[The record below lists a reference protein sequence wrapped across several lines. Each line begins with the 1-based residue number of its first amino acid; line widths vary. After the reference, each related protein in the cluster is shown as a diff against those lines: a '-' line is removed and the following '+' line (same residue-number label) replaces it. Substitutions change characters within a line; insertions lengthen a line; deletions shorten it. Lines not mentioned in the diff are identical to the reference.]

1 MEGREQPDPSPAS
14 LQRLLALDKTFDTLD
29 QRVEEA
35 ARILGISLVT
45 ARECPETYTS
55 AASPASAQHGA
66 RHEFV
71 LRWLLDK
78 IRTQPNAHAS
88 RPAWTL
94 LRCLVQLSTPASL
107 VKALGG
113 LPFTPTLVDALE
125 KTFPG
130 DPLPSSNVASLET
143 ADDENALPSGTP
155 SQVESTTVLSTK
167 KRKRSAENKGDATG
181 PPGMLPDAME
191 NHGTILDIS
200 AILRVFVKTSTS
212 RASAATQALH
222 YQVQSILGLN
232 MRDLVRLI
240 KHWLIALIPPATA
253 SGLFQSAAW
262 LKFVNHSLTILL
274 DVWALQPALQNSDKD
289 ALSEAFCRNCLWS
302 ATSLLASLQSTKLS
316 DGEHAGAVLILER
329 IIAQQVFVPARAAFI
344 DKREVLQTPLRK
356 RAHPDHPNLE
366 ELIQPLRLD
375 TTLANPQAEKAYS
388 EMLRVAVPAL
398 LDIAVRCTP
407 ASTPKSRIAEGP
419 WVNSLFTC
427 LAGLLGKNEEHH
439 DTHVR
444 EQGNAA
450 YVDMLAIVKS
460 RGLSLEKDTLVDA
473 VNDRCHLTSKNLNP
487 DFNLVAMVLS
497 MDASIF
503 TDVESAHS
511 QALFNALTVVGK
523 VDRSV
528 LPADEERTVVALSK
542 SVAIPLLKA
551 FSRVRNVRGF
561 LDEWY
566 VRLSSDPTWRDQD
579 WCLWTATDL
588 LDSVGDVLE
597 SCMTPAQVFEIL
609 QLRCMPITSLAVAV
623 SDGHNNG
630 THLDSVSHEAF
641 QEAHASSILLSAIIG
656 AVRSDEFIDTLTP
669 ALHSLI
675 ADVERGFEHIPAR
688 TGQGSGHLLL
698 LLSRSYD
705 LWYPRWSI
713 SQEPHEISTQAL
725 ATLGGSAV
733 RHALNIIYS
742 GEHLALSLRK
752 QNDEADLAFLFIAN
766 LCALHRRL
774 SANTVDLKEKIT
786 ALMCIAAFGS
796 DDTTV
801 QNGKAYAKT
810 RPGQFGAVM
819 ARFPSLLECI
829 RLRGLGG
836 EAFHQL
842 LHLHLSLP
850 DSNQA
855 ILHELVASV
864 ASSEHDQVKNDLFDE
879 VVRRLTNS
887 SHDTA
892 DTQSAVQIL
901 LRWPVRSMSRQQ
913 RETALDS
920 ALDVVTLSANSMASS
935 RLEEYMSLA
944 VTLMALPNATAR
956 FATDP
961 SIIFTLA
968 DSVPFSK
975 DDATNNT
982 MLCLLNELCS
992 LLLRHIL
999 DTKEQTRSKAFIE
1012 RFSTLAAEIMKRK
1025 KDRTT
1030 LAGAGQMSLLTTF
1043 FGATETRLT
1052 GNDLAPL
1059 PHRSPAI
1066 VDAFIKQLYTLLSK
1080 FSTSYTSAT
1089 EIDGLAA
1096 GAAIAINVFAGLPVT
1111 LLDCGGSSATRYAQK
1126 MSKLLGELLASTG
1139 ETSDEKNSIPFPM
1152 LVSCFQQISLSLA
1165 QENPLRLFAISE
1177 NLLVRGPDA
1186 KEHRSIMHSFAVA
1199 IRDESD
1205 VNKIELVE
1213 KLLRACTPKDFSAEG
1228 IALIQRIISSLHP
1241 YKSSGQAY
1249 TSGVHVR
1256 ILELLS
1262 GEVTYEV
1269 HVQLMRCLNT
1279 ILRDKPNL
1287 VSQYSLEMTVET
1299 MISLAS
1305 PCSSRHDDRRSSA
1318 YFEGLC
1324 TITQSLLQFHR
1335 ASLGGRLHLFIP
1347 LVQRLLACLF
1357 TPISNDIATK
1367 GRFKHP
1373 SWLSTLV
1380 HPLTVRH
1387 SHRFSRLLTLLCNP
1401 PQSNSAG
1408 HRKKHDTA
1416 SELVDETRKLRIQ
1429 VGQHVHQILHYF
1441 CVLILNGK
1449 LGEGMRDSLK
1459 PGLWAVIEVIEMD
1472 ANESKGVKA
1481 LSACMGNAERA
1492 VLRGIWEEYRRFGGA
1507 WKG

>member
-597 SCMTPAQVFEIL
+597 SF
-609 QLRCMPITSLAVAV
+609 
-623 SDGHNNG
+623 
-630 THLDSVSHEAF
+630 
-641 QEAHASSILLSAIIG
+641 
-656 AVRSDEFIDTLTP
+656 RSDEFIDTLTP

-725 ATLGGSAV
+725 ATLGGSA
-733 RHALNIIYS
+733 
-742 GEHLALSLRK
+742 
-752 QNDEADLAFLFIAN
+752 NDEADLAFLFIAN

-879 VVRRLTNS
+879 V
-887 SHDTA
+887 
-892 DTQSAVQIL
+892 
-901 LRWPVRSMSRQQ
+901 
-913 RETALDS
+913 
-920 ALDVVTLSANSMASS
+920 
-935 RLEEYMSLA
+935 
-944 VTLMALPNATAR
+944 
-956 FATDP
+956 
-961 SIIFTLA
+961 
-968 DSVPFSK
+968 
-975 DDATNNT
+975 
-982 MLCLLNELCS
+982 
-992 LLLRHIL
+992 
-999 DTKEQTRSKAFIE
+999 
-1012 RFSTLAAEIMKRK
+1012 
-1025 KDRTT
+1025 
-1030 LAGAGQMSLLTTF
+1030 
-1043 FGATETRLT
+1043 
-1052 GNDLAPL
+1052 
-1059 PHRSPAI
+1059 
-1066 VDAFIKQLYTLLSK
+1066 
-1080 FSTSYTSAT
+1080 
-1089 EIDGLAA
+1089 
-1096 GAAIAINVFAGLPVT
+1096 
-1111 LLDCGGSSATRYAQK
+1111 
-1126 MSKLLGELLASTG
+1126 
-1139 ETSDEKNSIPFPM
+1139 
-1152 LVSCFQQISLSLA
+1152 
-1165 QENPLRLFAISE
+1165 
-1177 NLLVRGPDA
+1177 
-1186 KEHRSIMHSFAVA
+1186 
-1199 IRDESD
+1199 
-1205 VNKIELVE
+1205 
-1213 KLLRACTPKDFSAEG
+1213 
-1228 IALIQRIISSLHP
+1228 
-1241 YKSSGQAY
+1241 
-1249 TSGVHVR
+1249 
-1256 ILELLS
+1256 
-1262 GEVTYEV
+1262 
-1269 HVQLMRCLNT
+1269 
-1279 ILRDKPNL
+1279 
-1287 VSQYSLEMTVET
+1287 
-1299 MISLAS
+1299 
-1305 PCSSRHDDRRSSA
+1305 
-1318 YFEGLC
+1318 
-1324 TITQSLLQFHR
+1324 
-1335 ASLGGRLHLFIP
+1335 
-1347 LVQRLLACLF
+1347 
-1357 TPISNDIATK
+1357 
-1367 GRFKHP
+1367 
-1373 SWLSTLV
+1373 
-1380 HPLTVRH
+1380 
-1387 SHRFSRLLTLLCNP
+1387 
-1401 PQSNSAG
+1401 SNSAG